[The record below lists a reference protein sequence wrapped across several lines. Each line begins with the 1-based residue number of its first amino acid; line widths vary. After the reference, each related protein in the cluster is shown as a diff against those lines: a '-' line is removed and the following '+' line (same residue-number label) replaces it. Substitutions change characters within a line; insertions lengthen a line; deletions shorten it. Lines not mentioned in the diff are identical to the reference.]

1 MEKAYVTTG
10 LTVERFCGRFW
21 CNQHKLGKVR
31 STDENIRLEIPL
43 VNEYIER
50 RHIRKIIINLV

>member
-1 MEKAYVTTG
+1 MSMEKAYEATG
-10 LTVERFCGRFW
+10 LTVERLCGRFW

-43 VNEYIER
+43 VNEYIEK
-50 RHIRKIIINLV
+50 RHI